1 MKQTHKKMIE
11 SGVLLNIQGNPIDK
25 DGRFI
30 VTKLYSALDIT
41 KDDFER
47 PIRSI
52 ELPSLDNEVDKKV
65 GGNGRNVIIKR
76 SVFLKNN
83 LSHPEIE
90 ISDNSQIL
98 DNALYRPNELINN
111 KPNSKPNYWIV
122 TKLSNKPVVANI
134 DVDANKSHIE
144 LVGWRF
150 ISADDIARI
159 ERKAIKEGGQVL
171 ITNIGAADLSA
182 LQDGSVRKGTTSSAT
197 DQTNDTK
204 KSLKRDEEYAQA
216 VESGDVVKQSEF
228 VKAAAKERDV
238 RGNKTEDSALL
249 GNEDQDKFVD
259 YISRTRRNDYTSQN
273 GEAESGL
280 ESILKYYQNNDGKD
294 NSTTNA
300 RRLERISAISKEIR
314 ERKRRAAEIRQELG
328 AKPNGEVQQREVER
342 YFHKLRGKQIKTHF
356 TDILK
361 NISGQAE
368 CSQLLGLKQ

>member
-90 ISDNSQIL
+90 ISDNGQIL

-204 KSLKRDEEYAQA
+204 KSLKRDEEYAKA
-216 VESGDVVKQSEF
+216 VESGDVEKQNEF
-228 VKAAAKERDV
+228 VKAAAKERDE

-259 YISRTRRNDYTSQN
+259 YISRTR
-273 GEAESGL
+273 
-280 ESILKYYQNNDGKD
+280 
-294 NSTTNA
+294 
-300 RRLERISAISKEIR
+300 
-314 ERKRRAAEIRQELG
+314 
-328 AKPNGEVQQREVER
+328 
-342 YFHKLRGKQIKTHF
+342 
-356 TDILK
+356 
-361 NISGQAE
+361 
-368 CSQLLGLKQ
+368 